1 MLHQLTMRGDRADT
15 LKPIPAMTTTPTLPQ
30 DVQTRINTAVR
41 PAPTYPLPWRVQ
53 PLIGEHSVS
62 MVNVV
67 AANGETVVMAIYATE
82 AARILA
88 AVNRDTQDAEV
99 TQ

>member
-1 MLHQLTMRGDRADT
+1 MLHRFTLTGDRADT
-15 LKPIPAMTTTPTLPQ
+15 LKPIPAMTTTPTLPT
-30 DVQTRINTAVR
+30 DVQTRISTAVR
-41 PAPTYPLPWRVQ
+41 PAPSYPLPWHMQ
-53 PLIGEHSVS
+53 PLIGEHTVS

-67 AANGETVVMAIYATE
+67 AANGETVVMAIYPAE

-88 AVNRDTQDAEV
+88 AVNREV